1 VDTYTYTT
9 YTTIV
14 GTEEIRYWI
23 NNEGQ
28 FVTDAY
34 GGQRTGTLSMLRVN
48 VEAVQKE
55 EARKKALAAAR
66 KAKANVV
73 DGTTAYVMGDHWVP
87 QEAIVRSKAARGGWN
102 ITVKETGEKRTGV
115 SIFTFDEH
123 QIDRLAELRA
133 DLDRLQA
140 QLDAVI
146 NKAVP
151 AHRKLGTK
159 LERQQD
165 GSFAVTAGLF
175 WYKDRTGKVKK
186 SDSEAKTTAPIWAE
200 QGFTAHGVT
209 ITFFFDHT
217 EELWRSP
224 VTGDACHSLL
234 EARKRVAQR
243 ANPDFAKPVV
253 CGLTSN
259 EDPQQYLIGDALRT
273 GWYLADSFD
282 RPEAARLAEL
292 RDNVAN
298 DARSIINSAE
308 VSWTTAAGT

>member
-1 VDTYTYTT
+1 MDTYQIPT

-14 GTEEIRYWI
+14 GTEEIRYRI
-23 NNEGQ
+23 NDEGQ

-48 VEAVQKE
+48 VEAVQNE

-66 KAKANVV
+66 KAKAHVV
-73 DGTTAYVMGDHWVP
+73 DGTTAYVMGDRWVP

-102 ITVKETGEKRTGV
+102 ITVKETGEKRTGA

-133 DLDRLQA
+133 DLARLQA

-151 AHRKLGTK
+151 AHRKLGTQ

-175 WYKDRTGKVKK
+175 WYKDRTGKVQEYERH
-186 SDSEAKTTAPIWAE
+186 SARWAE
-200 QGFTAHGVT
+200 QGFTAHGETV
-209 ITFFFDHT
+209 TFFFDHT

-224 VTGDACHSLL
+224 DTPGAFHSLE
-234 EARKRVAQR
+234 EARKRVAER
-243 ANPDFAKPVV
+243 INPDFAKPVV
-253 CGLTSN
+253 YGLTSN
-259 EDPQQYLIGDALRT
+259 EDPQQYLIGDEMYRT

-308 VSWTTAAGT
+308 VSWTTEAGT